1 MMMMMMMMMMAV
13 TETTKS
19 ACGLRGATLSTT
31 DLAWIGVGLYP
42 DLRVVKPA
50 ANLPFIGWVQLS

>member
-1 MMMMMMMMMMAV
+1 MAV